1 MKKIILGA
9 AMVLFAIA
17 SMAQTTPTTPP
28 TPDPAKVAAR
38 QDIRKDE
45 QTLKQDQKTLIADK
59 KANNATAVAADKQ
72 KIQADRATF
81 KTAVQQAKAV
91 GIKKPLKQIARQNA
105 RRRQVAKPKGK

>member
-17 SMAQTTPTTPP
+17 SMAQTTT

-45 QTLKQDQKTLIADK
+45 QTLKQDQKTFVADK
-59 KANNATAVAADKQ
+59 KANNAAAVAADKA
-72 KIQADRATF
+72 KIQADRATL
-81 KTAVQQAKAV
+81 KTAVQQAKTV
-91 GIKKPLKQIARQNA
+91 GIKKPLKQIAKQNA
-105 RRRQVAKPKGK
+105 RRRQAARPKVK